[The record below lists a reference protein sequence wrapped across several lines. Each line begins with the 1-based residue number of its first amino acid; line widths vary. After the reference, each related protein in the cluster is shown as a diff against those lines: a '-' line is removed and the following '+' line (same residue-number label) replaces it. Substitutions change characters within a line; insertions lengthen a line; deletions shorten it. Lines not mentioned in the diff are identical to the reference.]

1 MCSKVVSWLELGCAL
16 YSYSWKRSECK
27 DGQLRFLN
35 GLTAGGS
42 GRSDGRP
49 PAAGS
54 GQLLGLL
61 PLLGELVALDVDGMD
76 LGPRDGARVH
86 AILLGDGAPVPPLG
100 GELDAVPGGHGL
112 QVLAVVVHP
121 IAHALGVVGAHGD
134 GNDADGLVEGD
145 ASALGLGGSGS
156 LGSCADRVVLRVLE
170 RLLHLGER

>member
-1 MCSKVVSWLELGCAL
+1 M
-16 YSYSWKRSECK
+16 YSYRWKRSL
-27 DGQLRFLN
+27 DRLGRLRFLN

-42 GRSDGRP
+42 GRSDGRT
-49 PAAGS
+49 PAAAS

-100 GELDAVPGGHGL
+100 GELDAVPGGHGR
-112 QVLAVVVHP
+112 QILAVVVHP
-121 IAHALGVVGAHGD
+121 IAHALGIIGAHGN
-134 GNDADGLVEGD
+134 GNDADGLVEED
-145 ASALGLGGSGS
+145 ASALGLGVSGGGGS